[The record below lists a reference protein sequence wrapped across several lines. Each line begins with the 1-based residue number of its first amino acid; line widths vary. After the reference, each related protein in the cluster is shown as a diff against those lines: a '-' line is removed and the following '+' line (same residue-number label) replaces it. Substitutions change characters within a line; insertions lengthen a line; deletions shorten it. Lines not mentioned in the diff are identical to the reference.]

1 MKRNMGFLLKKIL
14 LKIAS
19 MSKRAS
25 AIYCIVLTILFLVGI
40 ALFLTGI
47 LYALPDTDMPSFAI
61 ICLAIGSL
69 VILAI
74 LATVALTSLAS
85 NYIESEETDKETD
98 ASKGQEEDSH

>member
-1 MKRNMGFLLKKIL
+1 
-14 LKIAS
+14 

-47 LYALPDTDMPSFAI
+47 LYALPDTEMPSFAI

-85 NYIESEETDKETD
+85 NYIESEETDKEMDT
-98 ASKGQEEDSH
+98 SKGQEEDSH